1 MDYEVY
7 MKEQKNR
14 YKQNITEEQNKDGRC
29 PLLENSIYY
38 EVIERI

>member
-1 MDYEVY
+1 MDCEIY
-7 MKEQKNR
+7 MEEQKNK
-14 YKQNITEEQNKDGRC
+14 YKQHITEGQNKDGRC